1 MQECLIGITNQN
13 KNSLCR
19 VFINADYEC
28 LVFTFH
34 RLSILYGYEDLYF
47 LKKKKYF
54 KLSLPSLQ
62 IFIIN

>member
-13 KNSLCR
+13 KNSLYR

-47 LKKKKYF
+47 LKKKVF
-54 KLSLPSLQ
+54 
-62 IFIIN
+62 